1 MYKACILLFDLN
13 VWIFGKR
20 AEFFGRGARRAPF
33 LPSHTGGDEVS
44 SDASEMSTNPRYKR
58 VVLKLSGE
66 ALREPGSGDNISP
79 QIVQHIAAQIA
90 EVKKLGVELA
100 IVIGGGNIW
109 RGLAAAHRGMNRA
122 TADYMGMLATVI
134 NGLALM
140 SALEDLGVTVRVQ
153 TAIEMNNVA
162 EPFILR
168 RATRHLELGHVVVF
182 VAGTGNPF
190 FSTDTT
196 AALRA
201 NEIGAQIILK
211 ATKVDGI
218 YDSDPMK
225 NPDAKRYEFIT
236 YSEALAKR
244 LKVMDSTAFSLCMDN
259 HMPII
264 VLDMNKPDN
273 IRLALLGE
281 QVGTLVSEKAA

>member
-1 MYKACILLFDLN
+1 
-13 VWIFGKR
+13 
-20 AEFFGRGARRAPF
+20 
-33 LPSHTGGDEVS
+33 
-44 SDASEMSTNPRYKR
+44 MSTNPRYKR

-66 ALREPGSGDNISP
+66 ALREKGSRDNISP
-79 QIVQHIAAQIA
+79 QIVQDMARQIS
-90 EVKKLGVELA
+90 EVKKQGIELA

-109 RGLAAAHRGMNRA
+109 RGLAASHRGMNRA

-140 SALEDLGVTVRVQ
+140 SALEDLDVTVRVQ

-162 EPFILR
+162 EPFIVR
-168 RATRHLELGHVVVF
+168 RAIRHLEVGHVVIF

-201 NEIGAQIILK
+201 NEVSAQVILK
-211 ATKVDGI
+211 ATKVDGV
-218 YDSDPMK
+218 YDKDPMVHK
-225 NPDAKRYEFIT
+225 DAVRYEKVS

-244 LKVMDSTAFSLCMDN
+244 LQVMDSTAFSLCMDN
-259 HMPII
+259 KMPII
-264 VLDMNKPDN
+264 VFDMNKPDN
-273 IRLALLGE
+273 IRRALAGE
-281 QVGTLVSEKAA
+281 SVGTLVTELS

>member
-1 MYKACILLFDLN
+1 MI
-13 VWIFGKR
+13 R
-20 AEFFGRGARRAPF
+20 
-33 LPSHTGGDEVS
+33 
-44 SDASEMSTNPRYKR
+44 SDPMATNHYKR

-66 ALREPGSGDNISP
+66 ALREKGSRDNISP
-79 QIVQHIAAQIA
+79 QIVQELAKQIA
-90 EVKKLGVELA
+90 EVKKLGIELA

-109 RGLAAAHRGMNRA
+109 RGLTASHRGMNRA

-140 SALEDLGVTVRVQ
+140 SALEDLGLTVRVQ

-168 RATRHLELGHVVVF
+168 RANRHLNVGHIVVF

-201 NEIGAQIILK
+201 NEIGAEVILK

-218 YDSDPMK
+218 YDKDPVK
-225 NPDAKRYEFIT
+225 FPEAVRYEHLT

-244 LKVMDSTAFSLCMDN
+244 LQVMDSTAFSLCMDN
-259 HMPII
+259 KMPII
-264 VLDMNKPDN
+264 VFDMTKPDN
-273 IRLALLGE
+273 IPLALRGE
-281 QVGTLVSEKAA
+281 KVGTLVSEKP

>member
-1 MYKACILLFDLN
+1 
-13 VWIFGKR
+13 
-20 AEFFGRGARRAPF
+20 
-33 LPSHTGGDEVS
+33 
-44 SDASEMSTNPRYKR
+44 MSTSAAPRYRR

-66 ALREPGSGDNISP
+66 ALRAPESGDNISP
-79 QIVQHIAAQIA
+79 QIVHRIATQIV
-90 EVKKLGVELA
+90 EIQKSGVELA

-140 SALEDLGVTVRVQ
+140 SALEDLGITVRVH
-153 TAIEMNNVA
+153 TAIAMKNIA

-168 RATRHLELGHVVVF
+168 RAIRQLELGHVVIF

-201 NEIGAQIILK
+201 NEIGAEVILK

-225 NPDAKRYEFIT
+225 NPEAKKFDHIT

-244 LKVMDSTAFSLCMDN
+244 LQVMDSTAFSLCMDN
-259 HMPII
+259 HIPII
-264 VLDMNKPDN
+264 VFDMNAPDQ
-273 IRLALLGE
+273 IRKALLGGK
-281 QVGTLVSEKAA
+281 VGTLVSAAPES

>member
-1 MYKACILLFDLN
+1 MA
-13 VWIFGKR
+13 
-20 AEFFGRGARRAPF
+20 
-33 LPSHTGGDEVS
+33 
-44 SDASEMSTNPRYKR
+44 TNHYKR

-66 ALREPGSGDNISP
+66 ALREKGSRENISP
-79 QIVQHIAAQIA
+79 QIVQEPAKQIA
-90 EVKKLGVELA
+90 EVKKLGIELA

-109 RGLAAAHRGMNRA
+109 RGLTASHGGMNRT

-140 SALEDLGVTVRVQ
+140 SALEDFGLTVRVQ

-168 RATRHLELGHVVVF
+168 RATRHLSVGHIVIF

-201 NEIGAQIILK
+201 NEIGADVILK
-211 ATKVDGI
+211 ATKVDGV
-218 YDSDPMK
+218 YDKDPVK
-225 NPDAKRYEFIT
+225 FADAVRYEHLT

-244 LKVMDSTAFSLCMDN
+244 LQVMDSTAFSLCMDN
-259 HMPII
+259 KMPII
-264 VLDMNKPDN
+264 VFDMTKPDN
-273 IRLALLGE
+273 IPLALRGE
-281 QVGTLVSEKAA
+281 KVGTLVSEKP